1 MTPAAALARGIQ
13 ELQLQLPDRAAEQL
27 LAYETLIGKW
37 NRAFNLTAIRDPLR
51 RVRHHL
57 LDSLAVIGALAP
69 GRLADIGAGAGLPGI
84 PIAVAQPERAVA
96 LVESNMKKCAFLRQ
110 AAIEL
115 RLANVEV
122 HHVRVERWQPATRF
136 DIVICRGYAELC
148 DFIASCRHLLAPG
161 GMLAAMKGRFPAA
174 ELSRVPGEWN
184 CDDVRRLHVPQ
195 LDAERHLVRCTLR
208 G

>member
-1 MTPAAALARGIQ
+1 MTPAASLARGIQ
-13 ELQLQLPDRAAEQL
+13 ELQLRLPDRAPERL

-57 LDSLAVIGALAP
+57 LDSLAVIRALPA

-84 PIAVAQPERAVA
+84 PIALAQPERAVA
-96 LVESNMKKCAFLRQ
+96 LVDANAKKCAFLRQ

-115 RLANVEV
+115 QLANVEV
-122 HHVRVERWQPATRF
+122 HHVRVERWQPVTRF
-136 DIVICRGYAELC
+136 DVVICRGYAELSE
-148 DFIASCRHLLAPG
+148 FIASCRHLLAPG
-161 GMLAAMKGRFPAA
+161 GVLAAMKGRFPAT
-174 ELSRVPGEWN
+174 ELARVPGEWN
-184 CDDVRRLHVPQ
+184 CEDVRRLRVPQ
-195 LDAERHLVRCTLR
+195 LDAERHLVRCTPR